1 MGKKLLMSRKEE
13 VGLVYDTRSKYWVA
27 PCLVCGEAGG
37 IGDFRGAFCEDHYV
51 ELTPIVR
58 AYYGPTE

>member
-1 MGKKLLMSRKEE
+1 MNLLIFSKTEAE
-13 VGLVYDTRSKYWVA
+13 GLVYDGKYWVA

-37 IGDFRGAFCEDHYV
+37 IGDFRGSFCKAHYV

-58 AYYGPTE
+58 AYYERPTE